1 MFGTVAADG
10 SEPLLWVCGG
20 GTRPSLSAHRR
31 PRTGLPHLP
40 GGTDTDSG
48 WGIAVDGRGKAYVT
62 GFTNSSDYPT
72 TRGAFE
78 RTFNGGNPDAFVTK
92 LPTG

>member
-10 SEPLLWVCGG
+10 SEPLLRIRGG
-20 GTRPSLSAHRR
+20 GTRPSLSAHHR
-31 PRTGLPHLP
+31 PRTGLLHLP
-40 GGTDTDSG
+40 AGTDTDSG

-62 GFTNSSDYPT
+62 GFTNSSNYPT
-72 TRGAFE
+72 TPGAFD
-78 RTFNGGNPDAFVTK
+78 RTFNGGNGDACVIK